1 MQLKSAT
8 KAKAAKA
15 QTAAI
20 VTAPE
25 NAPIADMPPAII
37 APVADTA
44 PAESAPVAV
53 APVADSKPTAADK
66 RAAYIADYAQA
77 KAVYAILNPGSA
89 SCPVKPA
96 NGFKAKA
103 LNPKAYALSARG
115 AASLYLAILCSGLP
129 LADGTTYPR
138 RYTMRGGA
146 YIAENGCLS
155 DFAGTAYNVDTTPGI
170 GYETFT
176 LRAGAK
182 AAIESLIGQAKLA
195 AVAALLNPAPVA

>member
-8 KAKAAKA
+8 KAKATKA
-15 QTAAI
+15 TAAAI
-20 VTAPE
+20 VTAPDT
-25 NAPIADMPPAII
+25 AAIADMPAAI
-37 APVADTA
+37 APVA
-44 PAESAPVAV
+44 PVESAPVAV

-129 LADGTTYPR
+129 LSDGTTYPR

-155 DFAGTAYNVDTTPGI
+155 DFDGTAYSVDTTPGI

-176 LRAGAK
+176 LRTGAK
-182 AAIESLIGQAKLA
+182 AAIESLLGQAKLA
-195 AVAALLNPAPVA
+195 AVASLLSPAPVS